1 MKITDIKAIIDTR
14 EQTPLTLEYKPG
26 HILSSEKG
34 TLYTGDYS
42 LCGLQDRIAIERKS
56 LDDLMGC
63 IGQHRER
70 FEKEILRLRG
80 YETKCIVI
88 ESTWKIIE
96 NGKYRSRIKSNQ
108 AIGSIMGWIAA
119 GIPVT
124 MAGNHQRAG
133 VFVARML
140 YITARRR
147 WNELKALGQNDT

>member
-14 EQTPLTLEYKPG
+14 EQTPLVLEYSPG
-26 HILSSEKG
+26 KILESETS

-42 LCGLQDRIAIERKS
+42 LCGLQDRVAIERKS

-63 IGQHRER
+63 VGTHRDR

-80 YETKCIVI
+80 YETRAIVI

-96 NGKYRSRIKSNQ
+96 NGKYRSRIKPTQ

-124 MAGNHQRAG
+124 LAGNHQRAG

-147 WNELKALGQNDT
+147 YNELKALRPT